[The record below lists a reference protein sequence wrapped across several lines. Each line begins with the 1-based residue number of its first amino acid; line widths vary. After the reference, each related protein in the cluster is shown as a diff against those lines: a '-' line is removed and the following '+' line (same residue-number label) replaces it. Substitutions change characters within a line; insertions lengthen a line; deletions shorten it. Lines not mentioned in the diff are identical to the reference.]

1 MHPLRQIAAAA
12 LLVVTFGAQAQWTEG
27 VHYEVLT
34 NVPELPAGDTIQV
47 LEAFWYGCPSC
58 YNLEPHIQRW
68 LATKPDDVEFVRIAA
83 SMAPSWRVHARAFY
97 TADALD
103 VVDEVHVALFNAIH
117 LQRNPLNTV
126 DAIAAVFEE
135 HAGVDHEAVTTAYR
149 SFDVDTRM
157 RRGDQET
164 RRYRLGAVPTVIVA
178 GKYRTDPGRAQGFGN
193 VMRVVDHLVELE
205 RRARSAQPEVR

>member
-1 MHPLRQIAAAA
+1 MQLVRAIAAAA
-12 LLVVTFGAQAQWTEG
+12 LLSVAFGAQAQWTEG

-34 NVPELPAGDTIQV
+34 NVPERPAGDTIQV

-68 LATKPDDVEFVRIAA
+68 LATKPDDVEFVRVAA
-83 SMAPSWRVHARAFY
+83 SMAPSWRMHARAFY
-97 TADALD
+97 SADALD

-126 DAIAAVFEE
+126 DAIAAVFAE
-135 HAGVDHEAVTTAYR
+135 HADVDRDAFIAAYG

-157 RRGDQET
+157 RRGDQEV

-178 GKYRTDPGRAQGFGN
+178 GKYRTDPGRAQSFAN

-205 RRARSAQPEVR
+205 RRARPAQLEVR